1 MTINA
6 HTSVYCILGNPVR
19 HSLSPVMHNAAFEY
33 TKINAVYVAFEP
45 ASIKQAFDAIKTL
58 GIKGASVTIPF
69 KVDVLPLCDSVDTL
83 ASRIGSVNTL
93 VNNDGMIKGYN
104 TDGYGLLRSLE
115 THSIDYHKK
124 KVLIIGNG
132 GSARAIA
139 YTLAQHNAHIT
150 ICGRNINNVTQ
161 LVNDLRKNFTAI
173 EMSLI
178 DNLTPDITAQYDII
192 INTTPVGMKP
202 DISRTPIDTSLL
214 HPHNVVVD
222 IIYSPLHTQLV
233 QKAMEKGCTVLTGD
247 YMLLF
252 QACMQFELWT
262 GKTAPIEV
270 MHKALKQ
277 ALQ

>member
-1 MTINA
+1 
-6 HTSVYCILGNPVR
+6 
-19 HSLSPVMHNAAFEY
+19 MHNAAFEY

-115 THSIDYHKK
+115 THSIDYHNK

-139 YTLAQHNAHIT
+139 YTLAQYESHIT

-161 LVNDLRKNFTAI
+161 LANDLRKYFTSI
-173 EMSLI
+173 ETLLI
-178 DNLTPDITAQYDII
+178 DNLTSDVTAHHDII

-202 DISRTPIDTSLL
+202 DISITPIDTSLL
-214 HPHNVVVD
+214 HPNNVVVD
-222 IIYSPLHTQLV
+222 IIYSPLHTQLIK
-233 QKAMEKGCTVLTGD
+233 KAQEKGCAVITGD

-262 GKTAPIEV
+262 GKTAPIDV
-270 MHKALKQ
+270 MHTALKQ

>member
-1 MTINA
+1 MVINA

-19 HSLSPVMHNAAFEY
+19 HSLSPIMHNAAFAH
-33 TKINAVYVAFEP
+33 TGINAVYVAFEP
-45 ASIKQAFDAIKTL
+45 ASIKQAFNAIKAL
-58 GIKGASVTIPF
+58 GIKGASITIPF

-93 VNNDGMIKGYN
+93 VNADGMIQGYN

-115 THSIDYHKK
+115 THSIEYHNK

-139 YTLAQHNAHIT
+139 YTLAQHNTHIT
-150 ICGRNINNVTQ
+150 ICGRNSNNITQ
-161 LVNDLRKNFTAI
+161 LANDLRKYFTDI
-173 EMSLI
+173 ETILI
-178 DNLTPDITAQYDII
+178 DKLTPDITAHNNII

-202 DISRTPIDTSLL
+202 DISRSPIDISLL

-222 IIYSPLHTQLV
+222 IIYSPLRTQLV
-233 QKAMEKGCTVLTGD
+233 QNAQEKGCTVITGD

-262 GKTAPIEV
+262 GKTAPIDI
-270 MHKALKQ
+270 MHQALKQ